1 MEVKVENK
9 MAQKKKVN
17 VSSQK
22 RLIMAQCWLKQGQE
36 LDEKMKPI
44 LWAEHPTCTLVGGG
58 SLWPIVTDML

>member
-1 MEVKVENK
+1 
-9 MAQKKKVN
+9 
-17 VSSQK
+17 
-22 RLIMAQCWLKQGQE
+22 MAQCWLKQGQE